1 MDERMRAHIEKLF
14 EEAPKTRKAFELREE
29 LLGNSE
35 ERYQDLVAE
44 GMKPEDAC
52 MLVINSIGN
61 VSELFEGLEDAGTD
75 YSKIQEAQ
83 YKKIVMVK
91 TAAVGL
97 YIFSV
102 VQFLALG
109 LMSGY
114 MYFPIDLTMIGFIV
128 MLLLAIIPTC
138 MLVYIGNMYPKYKRK
153 DNTVVEEF
161 KEWKSSSHKS
171 KSVKTA
177 VLFVAWTF
185 ILVLYFGIS
194 FATFD
199 WYATWIIFLV
209 GACVHAIIELLYRL
223 KEDKQR

>member
-35 ERYQDLVAE
+35 ERYQDLVTD

-52 MLVINSIGN
+52 TLVINSIGN
-61 VSELFEGLEDAGTD
+61 VSELFEGLDDISADSKEIQDA
-75 YSKIQEAQ
+75 K
-83 YKKIVMVK
+83 YKKIALIK
-91 TAAVGL
+91 TAAVGI

-109 LMSGY
+109 LISGY
-114 MYFPIDLTMIGFIV
+114 VYSTIDLTLIGFII
-128 MLLLAIIPTC
+128 MLFLAIIPTC
-138 MLVYIGNMYPKYKRK
+138 MLVYTGKMYPKYKRK
-153 DNTVVEEF
+153 DDTVVEEF
-161 KEWKSSSHKS
+161 KEWKSSTHKS
-171 KSVKTA
+171 KSIKTA
-177 VLFVAWTF
+177 VLVVAWSF

-199 WYATWIIFLV
+199 WYITWIIFLI
-209 GACVHAIIELLYRL
+209 GACVHAVIELIFRL
-223 KEDKQR
+223 KEEKLR